1 MADPEEKGLPAET
14 PAETGTPPE
23 PTDTP
28 VVSEP
33 DATPKPEA
41 TPAPEGEEPA
51 KPSLDDFSLDDILE
65 RSDLK
70 EHLKKAVQSAGDRAV
85 ARAETR
91 YEEKVRQAQ
100 ANAQAETDAAE
111 RQRLVASEDFDEIG
125 RQEVA
130 KSEANERLRE
140 SLEQAGEAIAGVT
153 VKQYT
158 QELGEETVER
168 IIQEQNAAGGN
179 PISLAKAFAEEATK
193 KAVGKATESA
203 VIEAERRFDEKL
215 EAFREEQGVTRRSAE
230 AEDTGPVD
238 KISGTPPAAVTP
250 ETEKTWET
258 EVDRYNAGDITWE
271 EMEPFQIA
279 HDKETGGQGMRG

>member
-14 PAETGTPPE
+14 PEAETPE
-23 PTDTP
+23 PVDNP
-28 VVSEP
+28 PAESAP
-33 DATPKPEA
+33 AATPEPEA

-70 EHLKKAVQSAGDRAV
+70 EHLERAVQSAGDRAA

-91 YEEKVRQAQ
+91 YEDKVRQSQ

-111 RQRLVASEDFDEIG
+111 RRKLVASEELDEIG

-140 SLEQAGEAIAGVT
+140 SLEQAGEAIAGAT

-179 PISLAKAFAEEATK
+179 PVSLAKAFAEEATK
-193 KAVGKATESA
+193 KAVSKATESA
-203 VIEAERRFDEKL
+203 VTEAEARFDEKL
-215 EAFREEQGVTRRSAE
+215 EAFREEQGVTRRSEE

-238 KISGTPPAAVTP
+238 KISGTPPAVVIS
-250 ETEKTWET
+250 ETDKTWET
-258 EVDRYNAGDITWE
+258 EVDKYNAGDITWE
-271 EMEPFQIA
+271 EMEPFQVA